1 VTSSPPVGSSPDDSS
16 VPAELRTRIQD
27 DPWTRALGVQFLA
40 LGPGFCRLGLTVQPH
55 MVNFQG
61 YPHGGVIFSLADI
74 AFGAACNSHGEP
86 AVALNMTISFL
97 TAVPAGS
104 RLVAEAREIKQGRR
118 AGFYQV
124 SVTSEVGA
132 LVAQVHCVGLR
143 VAASAAPSSAVL
155 AEE

>member
-1 VTSSPPVGSSPDDSS
+1 MTLPTEDPS
-16 VPAELRTRIQD
+16 VPAEVRARIQE
-27 DPWTRALGVQFLA
+27 DPWSRALGIQFLA
-40 LGPGFCRLGLTVQPH
+40 LGRGFCRLGLTVQPH
-55 MVNFQG
+55 LVHFQG

-132 LVAQVHCVGLR
+132 LVAQVHCVAHR
-143 VAASAAPSSAVL
+143 VPPSEVPGP
-155 AEE
+155 E

>member
-1 VTSSPPVGSSPDDSS
+1 MTPSPEDPS
-16 VPAELRTRIQD
+16 VPAELRTQIQD
-27 DPWTRALGVQFLA
+27 DPWSRALGVEFLD
-40 LGPGFCRLGLTVQPH
+40 LGRGFCRLGLTVQPH

-61 YPHGGVIFSLADI
+61 YPHGGVIFSLADM

-124 SVTSEVGA
+124 DVTSEAGA
-132 LVAQVHCVGLR
+132 LVAQVHCVAHR
-143 VAASAAPSSAVL
+143 VPTLGGAAQ
-155 AEE
+155 E

>member
-1 VTSSPPVGSSPDDSS
+1 MTSSPEGSS

-27 DPWTRALGVQFLA
+27 DPWTRALGVRFLA
-40 LGPGFCRLGLTVQPH
+40 LDRGFCRLGLTVQPH

-124 SVTSEVGA
+124 NVTSEVGT
-132 LVAQVHCVGLR
+132 LVAQVHCVAHR
-143 VAASAAPSSAVL
+143 VPSLDVS

>member
-1 VTSSPPVGSSPDDSS
+1 VTSSPPVSSSPDDSS

-40 LGPGFCRLGLTVQPH
+40 LDRGFCRLGLTVQPH

-124 SVTSEVGA
+124 NVTTAVGA

-143 VAASAAPSSAVL
+143 VAALGAPSPGVS

>member
-1 VTSSPPVGSSPDDSS
+1 VTLPTEDPS
-16 VPAELRTRIQD
+16 VPAEVRARIQE
-27 DPWTRALGVQFLA
+27 DPWSRALGIQFLA
-40 LGPGFCRLGLTVQPH
+40 LGRGFCRLGLTVQPH

-132 LVAQVHCVGLR
+132 LVAQVHCVAHR
-143 VAASAAPSSAVL
+143 VPPSEVPGP
-155 AEE
+155 E

>member
-1 VTSSPPVGSSPDDSS
+1 MTSPADDSP
-16 VPAELRTRIQD
+16 VPAELRARIQD
-27 DPWTRALGVQFLA
+27 DLWGRSLGIQYLA
-40 LGPGFCRLGLTVQPH
+40 LGRGFCRLGLTLQPH

-124 SVTSEVGA
+124 SVTSEEGA
-132 LVAQVHCVGLR
+132 LVAQVHCVAHR
-143 VAASAAPSSAVL
+143 VPSI
-155 AEE
+155 E

>member
-1 VTSSPPVGSSPDDSS
+1 MSLFPEDSA
-16 VPAELRTRIQD
+16 VPAALRARIEA
-27 DPWTRALGVQFLA
+27 DPWTRTLGVRFLA
-40 LGPGFCRLGLTVQPH
+40 LGRGFCRLGLTVQPH

-74 AFGAACNSHGEP
+74 AFGAACNSHGGT

-104 RLVAEAREIKQGRR
+104 RLIAEAQEIKQGRR

-124 SVTSEVGA
+124 SVTSEEGA
-132 LVAQVHCVGLR
+132 LVAQVHCVAHTVR
-143 VAASAAPSSAVL
+143 APREP
-155 AEE
+155 AEEWLT

>member
-1 VTSSPPVGSSPDDSS
+1 MTSPADDSP
-16 VPAELRTRIQD
+16 VPAELRVRIQD
-27 DPWTRALGVQFLA
+27 DLWARTLGIEYLA
-40 LGPGFCRLGLTVQPH
+40 LGPGFCRLGLTLQPH

-124 SVTSEVGA
+124 SVTSEEGA
-132 LVAQVHCVGLR
+132 LVAQVHCVAHR
-143 VAASAAPSSAVL
+143 VPSVEWL
-155 AEE
+155 T

>member
-1 VTSSPPVGSSPDDSS
+1 MTSSPESSS
-16 VPAELRTRIQD
+16 VPVDLRARIQD

-40 LGPGFCRLGLTVQPH
+40 LGRGFCRLGLTVQPH

-104 RLVAEAREIKQGRR
+104 RLIAEAREIKQGRR

-124 SVTSEVGA
+124 NVTSEVGA

-143 VAASAAPSSAVL
+143 VAALGAPSVGAP
-155 AEE
+155 AEDWLT

>member
-1 VTSSPPVGSSPDDSS
+1 VSSSHDDSS
-16 VPAELRTRIQD
+16 VPAELRARIQD
-27 DPWTRALGVQFLA
+27 DPWTRSLGVQFLA
-40 LGPGFCRLGLTVQPH
+40 LGRGFCRLGLTVQPH

-61 YPHGGVIFSLADI
+61 YPHGGVIFSLADM

-86 AVALNMTISFL
+86 AVALSMTINFL

-104 RLVAEAREIKQGRR
+104 RLVAEAREIRQGRR

-124 SVTSEVGA
+124 NVTSEVGA
-132 LVAQVHCVGLR
+132 LVAQVHCVALR
-143 VAASAAPSSAVL
+143 VAALGAPSLGVP

>member
-1 VTSSPPVGSSPDDSS
+1 MTPSPEDPS
-16 VPAELRTRIQD
+16 VPVELRTRIQD

-40 LGPGFCRLGLTVQPH
+40 LGRGFCRVELTVQPH
-55 MVNFQG
+55 MVNFQSHL
-61 YPHGGVIFSLADI
+61 HGGVIFSLADI

-124 SVTSEVGA
+124 NVSTEGGA
-132 LVAQVHCVGLR
+132 LVAQVHCVAHR
-143 VAASAAPSSAVL
+143 VPSFEGPAQV
-155 AEE
+155 

>member
-1 VTSSPPVGSSPDDSS
+1 MTSFPEDSS

-40 LGPGFCRLGLTVQPH
+40 LGRGFCRLGLTVQPH

-86 AVALNMTISFL
+86 AVALIMTISFL

-124 SVTSEVGA
+124 DVTSEMGA
-132 LVAQVHCVGLR
+132 LVAQVHCVAHRMLSLEVPG
-143 VAASAAPSSAVL
+143 
-155 AEE
+155 EG

>member
-1 VTSSPPVGSSPDDSS
+1 M
-16 VPAELRTRIQD
+16 ARIQD
-27 DPWTRALGVQFLA
+27 DPWTRSLGVQFLA
-40 LGPGFCRLGLTVQPH
+40 LGRGFCRLGLTVQPH

-61 YPHGGVIFSLADI
+61 YPHGGVIFSLADM

-86 AVALNMTISFL
+86 AVALSMTINFL

-104 RLVAEAREIKQGRR
+104 RLVAEAREIRQGKR

-124 SVTSEVGA
+124 NVTSEAGG

-143 VAASAAPSSAVL
+143 VAPLGAAPSGVP

>member
-1 VTSSPPVGSSPDDSS
+1 MSPSLPSGSTSEDSPIPPEVR
-16 VPAELRTRIQD
+16 ARIEA
-27 DPWTRALGVQFLA
+27 DPWTRALGIQFLA
-40 LGPGFCRLGLTVQPH
+40 LGRGFCRLALTVQPH

-74 AFGAACNSHGEP
+74 AFGAACNSRGED

-118 AGFYQV
+118 AGFYEV
-124 SVTSEVGA
+124 SVTSEAGA
-132 LVAQVHCVGLR
+132 LVAQVHCVAHT
-143 VAASAAPSSAVL
+143 VPTV
-155 AEE
+155 E

>member
-1 VTSSPPVGSSPDDSS
+1 MTSSPEGSP
-16 VPAELRTRIQD
+16 VPADLRTRSQD

-40 LGPGFCRLGLTVQPH
+40 LGRGFCRLGLTVQPH

-104 RLVAEAREIKQGRR
+104 RLIAEAREIKQGRR

-124 SVTSEVGA
+124 NVTSEVGA
-132 LVAQVHCVGLR
+132 LVAQVHCVAHR
-143 VAASAAPSSAVL
+143 VPSVGGP
-155 AEE
+155 AEDWLT

>member
-1 VTSSPPVGSSPDDSS
+1 VTSPPEDCSI
-16 VPAELRTRIQD
+16 PAELRARVQD
-27 DPWTRALGVQFLA
+27 DPWVRALGVQFLS
-40 LGPGFCRLGLTVQPH
+40 LGRGFCRLGLTVQPH

-124 SVTSEVGA
+124 NVTSEVGA

-143 VAASAAPSSAVL
+143 VAASGVP